1 MQHRVSNRILA
12 RPRASTFSRSRPVQA
27 NQQGMSSALEIQH
40 VSTAEDAG
48 HYCNLGFCP
57 VECSFGEESI
67 VDALQM
73 DHHGPLSQLEGVAIR
88 AYRDHFGARRADPRF
103 VVTGAA
109 DADATFAIAALAGS
123 VPHPSRGAEF
133 RESPEFLRTAW
144 ERDMTELASL
154 VNRADIEPIGLRL
167 EESEDGLRLLLFKRL
182 SSGVQDASSF
192 YAGVDHWRL
201 LLGPN
206 PPTQLVEAVRA
217 EERQRVAEARAA
229 HVEIIS
235 PHVAFVES
243 KAWGYDVWYA
253 EVRPVIVAYQVGEG
267 RVSIGCRDLATAQR
281 LFGPSGLRVVF
292 PHLQPPGWGGR
303 ETIGGSP
310 RGGRLDRQQAL
321 AVAAQVASLIE
332 PQPVRQ
338 LSNPSSALT
347 QLQQAIS
354 P

>member
-1 MQHRVSNRILA
+1 
-12 RPRASTFSRSRPVQA
+12 
-27 NQQGMSSALEIQH
+27 
-40 VSTAEDAG
+40 
-48 HYCNLGFCP
+48 
-57 VECSFGEESI
+57 
-67 VDALQM
+67 
-73 DHHGPLSQLEGVAIR
+73 
-88 AYRDHFGARRADPRF
+88 
-103 VVTGAA
+103 
-109 DADATFAIAALAGS
+109 
-123 VPHPSRGAEF
+123 
-133 RESPEFLRTAW
+133 
-144 ERDMTELASL
+144 MTELASL

-182 SSGVQDASSF
+182 SSGVQDATSF

-206 PPTQLVEAVRA
+206 PPTQLLEAVRA
-217 EERQRVAEARAA
+217 EQRQRVAEARAA
-229 HVEIIS
+229 HIEIIS

-253 EVRPVIVAYQVGEG
+253 EVRLVIVAYQAAEG

-281 LFGPSGLRVVF
+281 LFGPLGLRAVF

-310 RGGRLDRQQAL
+310 RGARLGRQQAL
-321 AVAAQVASLIE
+321 AVAVQAASHIE

-338 LSNPSSALT
+338 LSNPSSALS
-347 QLQQAIS
+347 QPPQAKL

>member
-1 MQHRVSNRILA
+1 MKCPHGRRRVQLDLPFSMTQHLNIQWAVDADSA
-12 RPRASTFSRSRPVQA
+12 R
-27 NQQGMSSALEIQH
+27 ALR
-40 VSTAEDAG
+40 DA
-48 HYCNLGFCP
+48 GFCP
-57 VECSFGEESI
+57 VECSFGEESD

-109 DADATFAIAALAGS
+109 DADATLAIASLAGLM
-123 VPHPSRGAEF
+123 PHPSRGPEF
-133 RESPEFLRTAW
+133 RESPEFMRTAW

-182 SSGVQDASSF
+182 SSGVQDAASF

-206 PPTQLVEAVRA
+206 APTQLLEAVRA

-253 EVRPVIVAYQVGEG
+253 EVRPVIVAYQAGEG
-267 RVSIGCRDLATAQR
+267 RVSIGCRDLAAAQR
-281 LFGPSGLRVVF
+281 LFGPLGLRAVF

-310 RGGRLDRQQAL
+310 RGARLGRQQAL
-321 AVAAQVASLIE
+321 AVADQVASHIE

-338 LSNPSSALT
+338 LSNPAPALT
-347 QLQQAIS
+347 QPQQAMS
-354 P
+354 S